1 MLVQEYESDSGH
13 DQTEQDASKKAD
25 GEEAAEAQSQR
36 RQGCVSIAQER
47 RLIEQ
52 ISAFWEAARRV
63 RDAAQERTFT
73 TLFGE

>member
-1 MLVQEYESDSGH
+1 MQARRLN
-13 DQTEQDASKKAD
+13 

-36 RQGCVSIAQER
+36 RQGYVSIAQER

-52 ISAFWEAARRV
+52 MSAFWEAARRV

-73 TLFGE
+73 TLYGE